1 MKKVLIFRHAPGEGP
16 GYFADFLDRHS
27 IPYNLIRIDQNEPVP
42 DSIADA
48 SGLVMMGGPM
58 SVNDPLPWIPRVLNL
73 VRQAM
78 SADVPVLGHCL
89 GGQLLSK
96 ALGGTVAPNPVREIG
111 WLPVQQCQNAT
122 TSDWL
127 DGLAPELEV
136 FHWHG
141 ETFTIPQ
148 GATRILASQACA
160 NQGFVMGKAVGLQ
173 CHVEMLEKMVKDWAR
188 IGKDEIATPSATIQ
202 SLEQMTENL
211 EHRIGLLHK
220 IADVLYSRWIQG
232 LR

>member
-111 WLPVQQCQNAT
+111 WLPVQQCQNAA

>member
-16 GYFADFLDRHS
+16 GYFAQFLDRHS

-111 WLPVQQCQNAT
+111 WLPVQQCQNAA

>member
-58 SVNDPLPWIPRVLNL
+58 SVNDPLPWIPRVLDL

-78 SADVPVLGHCL
+78 SADLPVLGHCL

-111 WLPVQQCQNAT
+111 WLPVQQCQNAA

>member
-1 MKKVLIFRHAPGEGP
+1 MKKVLVFRHAPGEGP
-16 GYFADFLDRHS
+16 GYFAQFLDRHS

-58 SVNDPLPWIPRVLNL
+58 SVNDPLPWIPRVLDL

-78 SADVPVLGHCL
+78 SADLPVLGHCL

-111 WLPVQQCQNAT
+111 WLPVQQCQNVAT
-122 TSDWL
+122 RDWL

-148 GATRILASQACA
+148 GATHILASHACA
-160 NQGFVMGKAVGLQ
+160 NQGFVIGKAVGLQ
-173 CHVEMLEKMVKDWAR
+173 CHVEMLEKMVEDWAR
-188 IGKDEIATPSATIQ
+188 LGKDEIATPSATVQ

-220 IADVLYSRWIQG
+220 IADVLYSRWIRG